1 MRLARK
7 DFARALA
14 RTFAAQGTWNYG
26 SYMAGGLAFS
36 LLPLLERIH
45 AGDPVGL
52 RQAMDR
58 HLRPFN
64 AHPYLMPLAVGA
76 LARLEFEGEDPER
89 IERFRTA
96 LSSSLGAVGDRLVW
110 QAWRPFWLLVSV
122 LAYSLGLGPWAA
134 VLLFLFPYNAGHV
147 VLRAWGLR
155 RGWEEGLGVGRTIS
169 APWIRRTARLLAGV
183 DVVLL
188 GAVTV
193 ALVAK
198 LQGGGLPLAA
208 RALVAA
214 AMAASGIAWPGV
226 VGAVTGA
233 LAALAGVVAWLPG

>member
-64 AHPYLMPLAVGA
+64 AHPYLVPLAVGA
-76 LARLEFEGEDPER
+76 LARLEYEGEDPER

-110 QAWRPFWLLVSV
+110 QAWRPFWLLISV
-122 LAYSLGLGPWAA
+122 LAYSLGFGPWAA
-134 VLLFLFPYNAGHV
+134 VLLFLFPYNVGHV

-198 LQGGGLPLAA
+198 LQGGGLPLTG
-208 RALVAA
+208 RAVAA
-214 AMAASGIAWPGV
+214 AVMAASGIAWPSV

-233 LAALAGVVAWLPG
+233 LAALAGAVAWLPG